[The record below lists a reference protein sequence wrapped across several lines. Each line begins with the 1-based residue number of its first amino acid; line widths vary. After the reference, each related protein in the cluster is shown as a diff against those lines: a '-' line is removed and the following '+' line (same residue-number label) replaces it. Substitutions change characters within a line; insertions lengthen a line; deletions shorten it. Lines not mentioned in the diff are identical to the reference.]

1 MKKIGQTN
9 QGFKVKKKMKVN
21 QIKKIQAKKSK
32 IPYTH
37 FHVYVTHV
45 AKGMI
50 KK

>member
-1 MKKIGQTN
+1 MKKIDQTN
-9 QGFKVKKKMKVN
+9 QGFKVKKMKVN

-32 IPYTH
+32 IPYTRV
-37 FHVYVTHV
+37 HVYVTHV